1 MSEQELNSYR
11 FMSGEE
17 PTDEQLAAIMQA
29 ALADVRK
36 RAAEAKK
43 KYDEQYERLFT
54 IEHSRVARRIGN
66 AQNGIF

>member
-17 PTDEQLAAIMQA
+17 PTDDQLAAIMQA

-36 RAAEAKK
+36 RATEAKK
-43 KYDEQYERLFT
+43 KYEEQYERLFA
-54 IEHSRVARRIGN
+54 IEHSRIARRIGN
-66 AQNGIF
+66 AHNGIF